1 MDELLSSPVIPLQSG
16 NKKTHYIFLL
26 KLFFGGQVLLM
37 VFFWGQVLLMVFFGG
52 TVLADGVIF
61 GKEAA
66 GCFGK
71 DALAS
76 G

>member
-16 NKKTHYIFLL
+16 NEKTHSVFLL

-37 VFFWGQVLLMVFFGG
+37 VFFLG
-52 TVLADGVIF
+52 TGLADGVIY

-66 GCFGK
+66 GCFGR

>member
-16 NKKTHYIFLL
+16 NKKTHSVFLL
-26 KLFFGGQVLLM
+26 KL
-37 VFFWGQVLLMVFFGG
+37 FFWGQVLLMFFFWG